1 MKNNV
6 LDIKT
11 IWNEYLSK
19 VNIQESYGIYDGK
32 ELIFNGKFKG
42 LISDQASNNNDF
54 ILHSN
59 DVNLFRC
66 ALKNL
71 NDRRRAIVE
80 IVSKIDFNFTN
91 HNLVIELEYN
101 NYYTED
107 AVYISRN
114 IEKLIPGNYEI
125 YTFDKECTKHDLIT
139 IIGKINNS
147 VIIIPRTS
155 TAVDNNSNNNLL
167 IPILDIVD
175 SYKDDTRTSIISQN
189 KSKLVYSNNIRESL
203 SKIKISSWFN
213 YNEEVSVRGSKEV
226 IIPFLETLFSF
237 TSVIN
242 HHDNIFETK
251 FIKTLMNEE
260 KDNPLYSKSVST
272 SITSK
277 DSVMHITLVSIDQDK
292 IMELTVKSE
301 HNINAKKENYN
312 IEE

>member
-6 LDIKT
+6 LEIKCK
-11 IWNEYLSK
+11 WEEYLSK
-19 VNIQESYGIYDGK
+19 VNIQESYGIYDGNK
-32 ELIFNGKFKG
+32 LIFNGKFKG
-42 LISDQASNNNDF
+42 LISDRASDNNDF

-59 DVNLFRC
+59 DVNLFKC
-66 ALKNL
+66 TLQHL
-71 NDRRRAIVE
+71 NDRKKAVIE

-101 NYYTED
+101 NYYTDD

-125 YTFDKECTKHDLIT
+125 YTFDKECTRHDLIT

-147 VIIIPRTS
+147 VIIIPKTS
-155 TAVDNNSNNNLL
+155 TKLTDNNNLL
-167 IPILDIVD
+167 ISILDIVD

-203 SKIKISSWFN
+203 SKIRISTWSN
-213 YNEEVSVRGSKEV
+213 YNEEISIRGTKEV

-242 HHDNIFETK
+242 HPDNIFETE

-260 KDNPLYSKSVST
+260 KDSPLYYCKSIST
-272 SITSK
+272 SISSK
-277 DSVMHITLVSIDQDK
+277 DFVMYITLVPMDQYKD
-292 IMELTVKSE
+292 MELIVKCE
-301 HNINAKKENYN
+301 IV
-312 IEE
+312 